1 MQLEGKME
9 IMDPKNVIN
18 FNMTKLHNPIA
29 WERKNQNNH
38 KMRRPI

>member
-9 IMDPKNVIN
+9 IGDPKTVIN
-18 FNMTKLHNPIA
+18 FNMTKLDNPIA
-29 WERKNQNNH
+29 WDGENQNNH